1 MGSSVF
7 ERQSVKISTAR
18 IPDCASP
25 AIKAAVLQP
34 GGYPGR
40 SVSSYRWQLDTRRSG
55 DRIGRGHQ
63 PQMHIGI
70 RKAGGDTMEK
80 RLCVSSKLPDADR
93 SFIL

>member
-1 MGSSVF
+1 VGSSVF

-34 GGYPGR
+34 GR
-40 SVSSYRWQLDTRRSG
+40 SVSWYRWQLDTRRSG

-63 PQMHIGI
+63 PQNAYRNSEG
-70 RKAGGDTMEK
+70 RYGDTMGK
-80 RLCVSSKLPDADR
+80 RLCVLSKLPDADR
-93 SFIL
+93 SFI